1 MKTKFEHL
9 KTITKLDNLHLD
21 YYNGGYLLVLIGKNH
36 SVSNAFGMNER
47 LTNKQMSIFIDGLLE
62 MYYFLNK

>member
-9 KTITKLDNLHLD
+9 KKLTGLNNLHLD
-21 YYNGGYLLVLIGKNH
+21 YYNGGYLLVLIGKNQ
-36 SVSNAFGMNER
+36 SETNAFGMNAR